1 MNNDFEMILFECKQ
15 YMEVNGYSYEYI
27 LKISHEWDKL
37 KVWLTSHEV
46 TEFTEEVA
54 FKYCD
59 EMIGSHIIYK
69 GISNAEK
76 QSLRTVNIII
86 KYLIHLSQ

>member
-54 FKYCD
+54 FKY
-59 EMIGSHIIYK
+59 
-69 GISNAEK
+69 
-76 QSLRTVNIII
+76 
-86 KYLIHLSQ
+86 